1 MCLTTTKLAGKFK
14 QSIIYMRIFPF
25 FIVFFCV
32 FHFMACNGQNKNEM
46 LNEQSFVNR
55 KTCVAGQFY
64 SAGKK
69 ELNSDLSRF
78 FSGAGKV
85 EVANLNAIISPH
97 AGYVFSGGV
106 AASAFSQV
114 DPEKKYEYVF
124 VLAPSHRMSF
134 DGASIY
140 WQGNYETPLG
150 EIAVARD
157 LGYRLWQKHK
167 VFQFGSESHI
177 QEHSLEVQLPFLQ
190 FWLKKD
196 FLLVPIVIGTQNAA
210 TCKKIAE
217 ILKPYFNANNLFVI
231 SSDFSHY
238 PSYEDACHVDSESA
252 QQILLNDP
260 EKLLGYIRHS
270 EDEKFN
276 GLATRMCG
284 LGPVLTL
291 LYMTDKNKDLEYKLL
306 AYKNSGDSEYGDHA
320 RVVGYNAIGV
330 FSKVE
335 EYGFYISGEEKEM
348 LLKIARQTLVNAL
361 NPSNKEVFVPEK
373 LTEKLNEPLGAFVS
387 LYKKGD
393 LRGCIGRFNP
403 EMPLYKVVQEMAVA
417 AATQDHRFNSV
428 EFAELA
434 DIRIE
439 ISVLTPMRK
448 ISDINEIEMGKH
460 GIYIKR
466 GYSGGTFL
474 PQVADKTGW
483 TREEFLGHCA
493 RDKAG
498 IGWDGW
504 KNAEIFTYEA
514 IVFKEE

>member
-1 MCLTTTKLAGKFK
+1 MG
-14 QSIIYMRIFPF
+14 IVHF
-25 FIVFFCV
+25 FIVSFCILY
-32 FHFMACNGQNKNEM
+32 FTACNGQNKNEM
-46 LNEQSFVNR
+46 LNNQSIVNR

-64 SAGKK
+64 SADKK
-69 ELNSDLSRF
+69 ELSSNLSRF
-78 FSGAGKV
+78 FSGAENAGL
-85 EVANLNAIISPH
+85 ANANAIISPH

-106 AASAFSQV
+106 AASAFAHV
-114 DPEKKYEYVF
+114 DREKKYEYVF

-134 DGASIY
+134 DGASVY

-150 EIAVARD
+150 EMQVARE
-157 LGYRLWQKHK
+157 LAYGFWQKHK
-167 VFQFGSESHI
+167 VFQFGPESHI

-196 FLLVPIVIGTQNAA
+196 FLLVPIVIGTQNAV
-210 TCKKIAE
+210 TCRKIAE

-238 PSYEDACHVDSESA
+238 PEYDDACRVDAESA
-252 QQILLNDP
+252 QQIIANKP
-260 EKLLGYIRHS
+260 KKLLEYIRHS
-270 EDEKFN
+270 EDEQFK

-284 LGPVLTL
+284 LGPVFTL
-291 LYMTDKNKDLEYKLL
+291 LYITENNKDLEYKLL
-306 AYKNSGDSEYGDHA
+306 VYKNSGDSEYGDHV

-330 FSKVE
+330 FLKGQESS
-335 EYGFYISGEEKEM
+335 FFLSGEEKEM
-348 LLKIARQTLVNAL
+348 LLQIARQTLVNAL
-361 NPSNKEVFVPEK
+361 NPSNKENFVPDK
-373 LTEKLNEPLGAFVS
+373 LSEKLNEPLGAFVS
-387 LYKKGD
+387 LYKNGD

-403 EMPLYKVVQEMAVA
+403 DIPLYKVVQEMAVA
-417 AATQDHRFNSV
+417 AATQDHRFSSV
-428 EFAELA
+428 EYSELS

-439 ISVLTPMRK
+439 ISVLTPMHR

-514 IVFKEE
+514 IVFKEKE